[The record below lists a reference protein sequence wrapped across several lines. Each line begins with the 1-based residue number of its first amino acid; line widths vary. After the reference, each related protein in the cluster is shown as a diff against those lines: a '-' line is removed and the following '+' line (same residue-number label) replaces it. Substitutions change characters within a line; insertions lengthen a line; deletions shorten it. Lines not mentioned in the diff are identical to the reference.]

1 MKDTALSFSLLICTM
16 IKAPFSCNIQE
27 FYLKLEVM
35 FLKWVQKLHI
45 PHRAVVRIGESIY
58 AKYLKQYTSHSE
70 NYVSVSPSPPPSP
83 LPPFFFLLLPI
94 HLPLPLPSSSSSPSS
109 SPSSSSSSSSSSPL
123 LLLLPLFSSFYSS
136 FFLLLLLLLF
146 FFLPTTFLASLNF
159 YLILSTQLQWFLII
173 INYYSK
179 LGQFVLLLV
188 S

>member
-109 SPSSSSSSSSSSPL
+109 SPSSSSSSSSSSP
-123 LLLLPLFSSFYSS
+123 PSPPPPPI
-136 FFLLLLLLLF
+136 LLLLLLLLSPSPPPSF
-146 FFLPTTFLASLNF
+146 LLPTYYFLSILKFLSNSLNPTPVVF
-159 YLILSTQLQWFLII
+159 N
-173 INYYSK
+173 NY
-179 LGQFVLLLV
+179 
-188 S
+188 